1 MECQNQNS
9 VYSFTLGKYLD
20 RLKDKH
26 VLQDIRFLFIFRVY
40 GDYQSKW
47 ITVQSTGLLA
57 H

>member
-26 VLQDIRFLFIFRVY
+26 VFQDIRFLFIFRVY